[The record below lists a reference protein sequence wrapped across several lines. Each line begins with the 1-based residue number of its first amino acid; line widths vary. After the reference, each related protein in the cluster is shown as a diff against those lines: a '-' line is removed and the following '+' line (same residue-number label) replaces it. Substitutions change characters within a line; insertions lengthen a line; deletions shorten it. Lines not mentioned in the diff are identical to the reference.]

1 VIESI
6 DGHLVRG
13 SWVFTFNR
21 HQKHV
26 FSVIRNREKKQ
37 IVLEAVE

>member
-1 VIESI
+1 
-6 DGHLVRG
+6 VRG

-26 FSVIRNREKKQ
+26 FLVVRDREKKQ